1 MATKEKQRARRRA
14 LLVQKQK
21 GLRKEGKVYDKYLS
35 RYDVKGHVKKGVTH
49 LKKELSPSYVIEGH
63 KRYIKSIADAAT
75 LPFKSKE
82 EQKRITQGLQEGTK
96 RKKKK

>member
-35 RYDVKGHVKKGVTH
+35 AYDVKGNVKKEIKRAVNH
-49 LKKELSPSYVIEGH
+49 MSPSNVIKGH

-82 EQKRITQGLQEGTK
+82 EQKRIIQG
-96 RKKKK
+96 KKKK

>member
-35 RYDVKGHVKKGVTH
+35 AYDVKGNVKKEIKAAVNRM
-49 LKKELSPSYVIEGH
+49 SPSNVIEVH

-82 EQKRITQGLQEGTK
+82 ERKRIIQG
-96 RKKKK
+96 KKKK

>member
-14 LLVQKQK
+14 LLVQRQK
-21 GLRKEGKVYDKYLS
+21 GLREEGKVYDKYLS
-35 RYDVKGHVKKGVTH
+35 KYDVKGHTKKGVTH
-49 LKKELSPSYVIEGH
+49 LKKHLSPSNVIKGH

-82 EQKRITQGLQEGTK
+82 ERKRIIQG
-96 RKKKK
+96 KKKK

>member
-35 RYDVKGHVKKGVTH
+35 AYDVKGNVKKSV
-49 LKKELSPSYVIEGH
+49 KAAVNRMSPSNVIEGH
-63 KRYIKSIADAAT
+63 KKYIKSIADVAT

-82 EQKRITQGLQEGTK
+82 ERKRIIQG
-96 RKKKK
+96 KKKK